1 MENASNA
8 LIMAA
13 GVLIGILI
21 LSLAVYLFADFG
33 RTAADINSQNEQQ
46 ELIKFNTRFSA
57 YEGREG
63 LTIYDV
69 ITVASYANEN
79 NLYYNDSLD
88 EHKVIICLD
97 SISNEIQDDIETK
110 KINLIETDKNF
121 INSNNLSLPTYS
133 CKIVK
138 YRDNGRV
145 STILFKKI

>member
-133 CKIVK
+133 FKIVK

>member
-33 RTAADINSQNEQQ
+33 GTAADINAQNEQQ
-46 ELIKFNTRFSA
+46 ELIKFNTKFTA

-69 ITVASYANEN
+69 VTVASYAREN
-79 NLYYNDSLD
+79 NIYYQDSLS
-88 EHKVIICLD
+88 EHKVIVCLNLT
-97 SISNEIQDDIETK
+97 SNEIQDDIESK
-110 KINLIETDKNF
+110 KINLINDDKNS
-121 INSNNLSLPTYS
+121 ISPTNLNLPNYT
-133 CKIVK
+133 CKIIN

-145 STILFKKI
+145 KTILFKKI

>member
-121 INSNNLSLPTYS
+121 INSKNF
-133 CKIVK
+133 
-138 YRDNGRV
+138 
-145 STILFKKI
+145 ILIYTLVPF